1 MSNGTLTINLNA
13 IKENWQTLDSISK
26 NTVETAAVVKANAY
40 GLGAREVSLELA
52 KAGARKFFVATAEE
66 GSEIRK
72 ALGDS
77 VNIYIFSGHMA
88 GKSSLIEQNYLIPLL
103 NSPEQNIRHHQNL
116 TNHPFGVQLDTGM
129 NRLGFERSDF
139 SEFLELYK
147 EKKPELL
154 MSHLACADDIN
165 HLQNEKQLKAFIDMT
180 SEIECPLSLSATGG
194 IFLGEQYHFDICRPG
209 IGLYGGMP
217 FEKAKSVVGLSLP
230 VIQTR
235 ALVPEETVGYG
246 ATWIAHR
253 PSLIATLSTGYADGL
268 IRAMSGRAV
277 VYANEKPCPIA
288 GRVSMDLITVDVTH
302 LTDIPEH
309 MEILCEQQSID
320 QLADEA
326 GTIGYEILTSLG
338 NRYDRRYT
346 GG

>member
-194 IFLGEQYHFDICRPG
+194 IFLGKQYHFDICRPG

-217 FEKAKSVVGLSLP
+217 FEKAKSVVELSLP

-277 VYANEKPCPIA
+277 VYANGKPCPIA

>member
-1 MSNGTLTINLNA
+1 
-13 IKENWQTLDSISK
+13 
-26 NTVETAAVVKANAY
+26 
-40 GLGAREVSLELA
+40 
-52 KAGARKFFVATAEE
+52 
-66 GSEIRK
+66 
-72 ALGDS
+72 
-77 VNIYIFSGHMA
+77 
-88 GKSSLIEQNYLIPLL
+88 
-103 NSPEQNIRHHQNL
+103 
-116 TNHPFGVQLDTGM
+116 
-129 NRLGFERSDF
+129 
-139 SEFLELYK
+139 
-147 EKKPELL
+147 

-165 HLQNEKQLKAFIDMT
+165 HLQNEKQLKAFMDMT

-217 FEKAKSVVGLSLP
+217 FEKAKSVVELSLP

-277 VYANEKPCPIA
+277 VYANGKPCPIA